1 MNEKALYTLEYD
13 KILLRLEALAGSEG
27 AKAMCRE
34 LRPMTE
40 REEIAKALAE
50 TTDAAAR
57 LSAKGSIAF
66 GGIADVRA
74 SVKRAGSGSSLSIV
88 ELLRVMKIL
97 QMADRA
103 KVYGKTDRDTP
114 PDALTERFEGLE
126 PADPCAASWKPTSS
140 PRRRSPT
147 ARAPASPKR
156 GASSAPFPTASTT
169 S

>member
-1 MNEKALYTLEYD
+1 MNEKALHTLEYD

-27 AKAMCRE
+27 AKSMCRE

-74 SVKRAGSGSSLSIV
+74 SVRRAG
-88 ELLRVMKIL
+88 
-97 QMADRA
+97 
-103 KVYGKTDRDTP
+103 P
-114 PDALTERFEGLE
+114 AL
-126 PADPCAASWKPTSS
+126 P
-140 PRRRSPT
+140 
-147 ARAPASPKR
+147 
-156 GASSAPFPTASTT
+156 
-169 S
+169 